1 VDTVVLAD
9 VDGTL
14 VDSNYHH
21 ALAWSRAFRDC
32 GVTVPIW
39 RIHRAI
45 GMGGDQLVEAVA
57 GDRVELLHGD
67 DVRAA
72 WAEQVKP
79 LLPEIVPL
87 SGARDL
93 LVEVKRL
100 GCGLVLASSGKP
112 EHVEHYL
119 DLLGARDLAD
129 GWTTSE
135 DVDATKPAPDLLG
148 VALRKVPAER
158 ALALGDSVW
167 DCEAA
172 GKLGIPTVGLRTGGF
187 GEAELLEA
195 GAVRVYEDPSALR
208 AALRDVLELV

>member
-14 VDSNYHH
+14 VDTNYHH
-21 ALAWSRAFRDC
+21 TVAWFRAFREC
-32 GVTVPIW
+32 GVTVPMW

-45 GMGGDQLVEAVA
+45 GMGGDQLVAAVA
-57 GDRVELLHGD
+57 GERVELLHGD
-67 DVRAA
+67 AVRGA
-72 WAEQVKP
+72 WAEQFQP
-79 LLPEIVPL
+79 LLGEIVPV

-112 EHVEHYL
+112 EHVDHYL
-119 DLLGARDLAD
+119 ELLGARCLAD
-129 GWTTSE
+129 GWTSSE
-135 DVDATKPAPDLLG
+135 DVEKTKPAPDLLG
-148 VALRKVPAER
+148 VALHKAPAER

-172 GKLGIPTVGLRTGGF
+172 GKLGIPAVGLRTGGF
-187 GEAELLEA
+187 GAAELSDA
-195 GAVRVYEDPSALR
+195 GAIRVYEDPSALR
-208 AALRDVLELV
+208 AELRDVLELV

>member
-1 VDTVVLAD
+1 MDTVVLAD

-21 ALAWSRAFRDC
+21 AVAWFRAFREV

-57 GDRVELLHGD
+57 GERVELVHGD

-79 LLPEIVPL
+79 LLGEIVPL
-87 SGARDL
+87 TGARDL

-112 EHVEHYL
+112 EHVDHYL
-119 DLLGARDLAD
+119 NLLGARDLAD

-148 VALRKVPAER
+148 VALHKVPAER

-187 GEAELLEA
+187 GEAELRDA
-195 GAVRVYEDPSALR
+195 GAVRVYEDPSSLR
-208 AALRDVLELV
+208 AELRDVLELV